1 MTRIGEALR
10 PRKLYG
16 PLGLAAVAVTAIA
29 FSLGIGGRRLIEQ
42 AGPDRAFAYAALTG
56 AGLVLSLGWQ
66 WRLYLARRTGDG
78 RRIRTEFARHR
89 WSGIAPA
96 LLLLLHVG
104 GPSASLLS
112 IVAGL
117 LLVSS
122 AAGLVHQKMVA
133 LGGRRLRTLWLA
145 VHVGSAALMI
155 PLVALHLWAAL
166 AFRP

>member
-1 MTRIGEALR
+1 MMKMGETLR
-10 PRKLYG
+10 QGRAYG
-16 PLGLAAVAVTAIA
+16 PLGLAAIVAAATA
-29 FSLGIGGRRLIEQ
+29 FSLGIGGRRLIEL

-56 AGLVLSLGWQ
+56 AALVLSLGWQ

-78 RRIRTEFARHR
+78 RRIRTEYALHR
-89 WSGIAPA
+89 WSGSAPA

-112 IVAGL
+112 IVACL

-122 AAGLVHQKMVA
+122 AAGLFHQKIVA
-133 LGGRRLRTLWLA
+133 LGGKRLRTLWLA

-155 PLVALHLWAAL
+155 PLVAVHLWATL